1 MKKMLMVLGVVV
13 LTFSAMAVEKADL
26 DKRIRTIISKLDE
39 MQAKSDKRI
48 PGNLLGKA
56 HGIILMDRS
65 KGGLVFGYEN
75 GYGVAL
81 TKDAKSG
88 KWSSVAFVNSHEG
101 SFGAQVGGQQS
112 FVAIL
117 LMTTNAALT
126 LIDPKVD
133 FGGQA
138 QGTAGNDSSTEDS
151 VEASKPVMIFSD
163 RKGLYGGATVKGG
176 TISPNYEDNR
186 IFYGESHSMEE
197 ILFKRKAKPTELVNE
212 LTKKLTEY
220 SKEPKKK

>member
-1 MKKMLMVLGVVV
+1 M
-13 LTFSAMAVEKADL
+13 SAMATDKADL
-26 DKRIRTIISKLDE
+26 DKRLRTITKDLSE
-39 MQAKSDKRI
+39 MQSKPDKQI
-48 PGNLLGKA
+48 PGNLLKKA
-56 HGIILMDRS
+56 HGIILMNRS
-65 KGGLVFGYEN
+65 KGGVVFGYEN

-88 KWSSVAFVNSHEG
+88 KWSSVAFVDSHEG
-101 SFGAQVGGQQS
+101 SFGAQIGGQQS

-117 LMTTNAALT
+117 LMTTNASLA

-151 VEASKPVMIFSD
+151 VDASKPVMVFSD
-163 RKGLYGGATVKGG
+163 RKGFYGGATVKAG
-176 TISPNYEDNR
+176 TISPNHSDNQT
-186 IFYGESHSMEE
+186 FYGEAVSMED
-197 ILFKRKAKPTELVNE
+197 ILFKKKAKPTELVNE

-220 SKEPKKK
+220 SKDAKDPKKK